1 MKKILLFLAM
11 ILMIFGCGE
20 DKKQEQPAQQNQTPP
35 QAEAPAQPKAGS
47 NRYSPVVD
55 AVKKIENSVVN
66 IRTEKLVRTSVG
78 PFGRE
83 TLHGENYLND
93 FFGYDRTYKTQS
105 LGSGFIVRTDG
116 TIITNYHVI
125 ESATK
130 IYVITTDNKSY
141 EARLVGGDKILDIAV
156 LKIISGGKFP
166 AVKIG
171 DSDGAMLGE
180 TVIAM
185 GNPYGLNSSIT
196 TGVISSV
203 KRIINI
209 GNGYSLYIQTDALIN
224 PGNSG
229 GPLINL
235 DGEVIGINSAVV
247 QEAQGIG
254 FSIPINTAM
263 RVLPEILQSGKVTA
277 GYMGFSAR
285 ELKDKDGIS
294 LVVTRVEKGSN
305 AEKIGMQAGDRV
317 LQVNGLPIS
326 SLLAMSNMLRSY
338 PPSSVVQVVVQRGA
352 KTFKGQI
359 LLTDYPN
366 NYGISVLRNTYGL
379 TFTQKDDYLVISSTG
394 ISETVQE
401 GDVLVAMNDTEIKDI
416 NHLNSYIMDNM
427 GTEIMMT
434 LYRYGQLF
442 RVKFQL

>member
-1 MKKILLFLAM
+1 MKKLLLFIAM

-20 DKKQEQPAQQNQTPP
+20 EKKQGQQTPQEQTTQ
-35 QAEAPAQPKAGS
+35 QAETPAPPKEGS
-47 NRYSPVVD
+47 NRYSPVVT
-55 AVKKIENSVVN
+55 AVKNIENSVVN

-78 PFGRE
+78 PFGQE
-83 TLHGENYLND
+83 TPHGENYLND

-156 LKIISGGKFP
+156 LKIITAGKFP

-171 DSDGAMLGE
+171 NSDGAMLGE

-196 TGVISSV
+196 TGVVSSV
-203 KRIINI
+203 KRILNI

-254 FSIPINTAM
+254 FSIPINTAV
-263 RVLPEILQSGKVTA
+263 RVLPEILKSGKVTA
-277 GYMGFSAR
+277 GYMGFSAK
-285 ELKDKDGIS
+285 EVKDKNSIS
-294 LVVTRVEKGSN
+294 LIVTRVEKGSN
-305 AEKIGMQAGDRV
+305 AEGIGMRSGDRI
-317 LQVNGLPIS
+317 LQVNGLPVS
-326 SLLAMSNMLRSY
+326 SILAMSNMLRSY
-338 PPSSVVQVVVQRGA
+338 PPGSAVQVVVERGA

-359 LLTDYPN
+359 LLTTYPD
-366 NYGISVLRNTYGL
+366 NYGLSVLRNIYGL
-379 TFTQKDDYLVISSTG
+379 TFTQKEDYLTVASTG
-394 ISETVQE
+394 IADTVHE
-401 GDVLVAMNDTEIKDI
+401 GDVLVAINDTEIKDI

-427 GTEIMMT
+427 GTETVMT

>member
-1 MKKILLFLAM
+1 MKKILLFIAM
-11 ILMIFGCGE
+11 LLMVFGCGQE
-20 DKKQEQPAQQNQTPP
+20 KKQEQTPQEQPSMSVVP
-35 QAEAPAQPKAGS
+35 QLPKAGS

-78 PFGRE
+78 PFGQE
-83 TLHGENYLND
+83 TLHGENYIND

-105 LGSGFIVRTDG
+105 LGSGFIVKEDG

-156 LKIISGGKFP
+156 LKIITAGNFP

-171 DSDGAMLGE
+171 DSDQAMLGE

-203 KRIINI
+203 KRILNI

-235 DGEVIGINSAVV
+235 DGEVVGINSAVV

-263 RVLPEILQSGKVTA
+263 RVLPEIQKNGKVTA
-277 GYMGFSAR
+277 GYMGFTAK
-285 ELKDKDGIS
+285 EVKDKDGIS
-294 LVVTRVEKGSN
+294 LIVTRVEKGSN
-305 AEKIGMQAGDRV
+305 AEHIGMRPDDRI
-317 LQVNGLPIS
+317 LQVNGLPVS

-338 PPSSVVQVVVQRGA
+338 PPGAAVQVVVERGA

-359 LLTDYPN
+359 LLTDYPEG
-366 NYGISVLRNTYGL
+366 YGISVLRNTFGL
-379 TFTQKDDYLVISSTG
+379 TFAQKGDHLVISSNG
-394 ISETVQE
+394 ISTTVQE
-401 GDVLVAMNDTEIKDI
+401 GDLLIAMNDTEIKDAK
-416 NHLNSYIMDNM
+416 HLNSYIMDNI
-427 GTEIMMT
+427 GREIVMT